1 MDLSGIKINIIGDS
15 ITEGC
20 GTSGPAYAYP
30 SLLADRTG
38 ATVRNFGV
46 CGTRFAHQ
54 TRPSEM
60 PTFDLDFVGR
70 AEEMPSDADLVL
82 VFGGT
87 NDFGHGDA
95 PFGTFDDRTA
105 DTFCGACHVLMR
117 RLIERYPDAVIVFMT
132 PLHRADEN
140 NPKTDSRTGKT
151 YVLEDY
157 VRQIRKTAAY
167 YALPVLDLWG
177 MSGLQPAVPFLT
189 ERYMPDGLHPNDA
202 GHRILCD
209 RILGFLRAL

>member
-1 MDLSGIKINIIGDS
+1 M
-15 ITEGC
+15 
-20 GTSGPAYAYP
+20 
-30 SLLADRTG
+30 
-38 ATVRNFGV
+38 
-46 CGTRFAHQ
+46 
-54 TRPSEM
+54 
-60 PTFDLDFVGR
+60 
-70 AEEMPSDADLVL
+70 
-82 VFGGT
+82 
-87 NDFGHGDA
+87 
-95 PFGTFDDRTA
+95 
-105 DTFCGACHVLMR
+105 LMR

-177 MSGLQPAVPFLT
+177 MSGLQPAVPLVT